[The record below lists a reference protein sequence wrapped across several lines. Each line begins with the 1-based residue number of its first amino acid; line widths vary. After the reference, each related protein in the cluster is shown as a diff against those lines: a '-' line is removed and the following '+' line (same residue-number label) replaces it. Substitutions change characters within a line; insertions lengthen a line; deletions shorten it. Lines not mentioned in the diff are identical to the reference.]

1 MEPNYYRICKELEG
15 GNETVQGKGPSILV
29 ISVIVIALGLLSYFL
44 YQPIMKN
51 INLGLDLRGGLRVV
65 LEAQEKEGQK
75 VTPDTIQKAVGIL
88 RDRVDKLGVK
98 ETALYPQG
106 DDRVVVEI
114 AGEDDPEAAVD
125 ILKNTAQLEFWDENG
140 KVLLTGKNLKDAQ
153 ARVTQNNQGAEVLL
167 EFDKEGKRLFAEA
180 TTANVGKPIAIVL
193 DGKVISAPT
202 VEEPIRD
209 GSARITG
216 GFTAK
221 EAQDLAV
228 LLRSGALPVSFKVIE
243 KRSVGPTLGADSLN
257 KSIKAIIIGFIAI
270 LIFMLGYYRLP
281 GLVADISL
289 LLYAL
294 LVGGAMSLL
303 GAVLTLPGI
312 AGFALSIGMA
322 VDANV
327 IIYERIKEE
336 LRYGKTLR
344 AAIEAGFKRA
354 FWTIFDSNLTTL
366 ISAIVLMYLGTG
378 PVKGFAVTLSIG
390 IIASMLVALTFTRY
404 LLKLGANIC
413 QNNKL
418 YGV

>member
-1 MEPNYYRICKELEG
+1 MQEKS
-15 GNETVQGKGPSILV
+15 PSILV
-29 ISVIVIALGLLSYFL
+29 ISVIVIALGLLTYFL
-44 YQPIMKN
+44 YQPILKN
-51 INLGLDLRGGLRVV
+51 LNLGLDLRGGLRVV
-65 LEAQEKEGQK
+65 LEAQEKKGQE

-106 DDRVVVEI
+106 KNRVVVEI

-125 ILKNTAQLEFWDENG
+125 ILKNTAQLEFWDVDN
-140 KVLLTGKNLKDAQ
+140 KVLVTGKHLKDAQ
-153 ARVTQNNQGAEVLL
+153 ARISQDKQGAEVLID
-167 EFDKEGKRLFAEA
+167 FDKEGSKLFAEA
-180 TTANVGKPIAIVL
+180 TSNNVGKPIKIVL
-193 DGKVISAPT
+193 DGKVIQAPT
-202 VEEPIRD
+202 VDEPITD

-216 GFTAK
+216 GYTAK

-257 KSIKAIIIGFIAI
+257 KSIKAGIIGLIAI

-281 GLVADISL
+281 GLVADLSLVLYSL
-289 LLYAL
+289 LVL
-294 LVGGAMSLL
+294 GTMSLL

-322 VDANV
+322 LDANI
-327 IIYERIKEE
+327 IIYERLKEE
-336 LRYGKTLR
+336 LRYGKTMQ
-344 AAIEAGFKRA
+344 AAIDAGFKRA
-354 FWTIFDSNLTTL
+354 FWAIFDSNLTTL

-390 IIASMLVALTFTRY
+390 VVASMLTALTFTRY
-404 LLKLGANIC
+404 LLGVTANISK
-413 QNNKL
+413 NKKL